1 MAFPGHFFSGAGA
14 PAAFIRR
21 SDFGKDFVFGSATAA
36 FQIEGGLDDGGRGDS
51 IWDTFAKEND
61 LFHPYHEDAVNHY
74 EKFEED
80 VKLMKEIGFDA
91 YRFSISWPRI
101 LPTGKIESR
110 NQEGINYYKKLI
122 MRLRQHGIEPYVTLF
137 HWDLPLALQEEYN
150 GFLDRRV
157 AEDFGVYADV
167 CFKEF
172 SQYVDHW
179 ITLNE
184 PFTYAYSAHVDK
196 VHAPGL
202 GTVKDHLF
210 ATGTN
215 TEGAPAATTTAA
227 TEVSADAAA
236 ATNAAEEEEEE
247 EDDGGSFF
255 HPSRSTVHPKQTR
268 NKVMVF
274 KPTESWASEAEFLD
288 PFAYPYIVTHNL
300 LLAHAK
306 AVEVFKKKY
315 QDPAKKKKIGI
326 TLVSMWFEPRN
337 PDDEKDKAA
346 ALRALDFFIGWYL
359 DPLVHGDYPKSMREY
374 VNPDHLPKMDDADRK
389 AIQGSYD
396 FIGVNY
402 YTARYVGHSEPKGK
416 LKRIG
421 RNYVTD
427 QCLKYYESRTEN
439 GVDVPIG
446 KDTGASAWLISYPKG
461 MEGLLLHIKN
471 NYKDPL
477 IYITENG
484 IDDHDD
490 DSSRHW
496 NSFFDEKRVR
506 HIHDHLNY
514 LLEAKRKGVNV
525 KGYFVWSLLDNFEWN
540 NGFHARFGLIY
551 VDYKNDAKRHLKLS
565 AMWLKNFLAD
575 K

>member
-1 MAFPGHFFSGAGA
+1 MEMFAANFLAGG
-14 PAAFIRR
+14 PAAFVRR

-36 FQIEGGLDDGGRGDS
+36 FQIEGALEKGSRGDS
-51 IWDTFAKEND
+51 IWDKFAKDND
-61 LFHPYHEDAVNHY
+61 LFKPYHEDAVNHY

-101 LPTGKIESR
+101 LPTGKLESK
-110 NQEGINYYKKLI
+110 NKEGIDYYKKLI
-122 MRLRQHGIEPYVTLF
+122 KTLKDNGIEPYVTLF
-137 HWDLPLALQEEYN
+137 HWDLPHALQEEYN

-157 AEDFGVYADV
+157 ADDFGVYADV
-167 CFKEF
+167 CFQEF
-172 SQYVDHW
+172 GKDVDYW

-202 GTVKDHLF
+202 GTVTQQLF

-215 TEGAPAATTTAA
+215 TEGGAPAATTT
-227 TEVSADAAA
+227 EESAD
-236 ATNAAEEEEEE
+236 
-247 EDDGGSFF
+247 S
-255 HPSRSTVHPKQTR
+255 
-268 NKVMVF
+268 VMVF
-274 KPTESWASEAEFLD
+274 KPTTSWASEAEFLD

-306 AVEVFKKKY
+306 AVEIFKNKY

-374 VNPDHLPKMDDADRK
+374 VNPDHLPKMDAADRE

-402 YTARYVGHSEPKGK
+402 YTARY
-416 LKRIG
+416 
-421 RNYVTD
+421 
-427 QCLKYYESRTEN
+427 CLKYYGSRKEN
-439 GVDVPIG
+439 GVEVPIG

-461 MEGLLLHIKN
+461 IEGLLLHIKN

-496 NSFFDEKRVR
+496 DSFFDEKRVR

-551 VDYKNDAKRHLKLS
+551 VDYKNNSQRHPKLS
-565 AMWLKNFLAD
+565 AAWLKQFLAD

>member
-1 MAFPGHFFSGAGA
+1 MSIFAANLLAGG

-61 LFHPYHEDAVNHY
+61 LFHPYDEDAVNHY

-101 LPTGKIESR
+101 LPTGKIESKS
-110 NQEGINYYKKLI
+110 QDGINYYKKLI
-122 MRLRQHGIEPYVTLF
+122 CKLRENGIEPYVTLF
-137 HWDLPLALQEEYN
+137 HWDLPLTLQEEYN

-167 CFKEF
+167 CFQEF
-172 SQYVDHW
+172 GQYVDHW

-202 GTVKDHLF
+202 GTVHDHLF

-215 TEGAPAATTTAA
+215 TEGSKAATAV
-227 TEVSADAAA
+227 EESGDDA
-236 ATNAAEEEEEE
+236 
-247 EDDGGSFF
+247 
-255 HPSRSTVHPKQTR
+255 VHPKQTR
-268 NKVMVF
+268 KRVMIF
-274 KPTESWASEAEFLD
+274 KPTESWASEAEYID
-288 PFAYPYIVTHNL
+288 EFAYPYIVTHNL

-306 AVEVFKKKY
+306 AVEIFKKKY

-402 YTARYVGHSEPKGK
+402 YTARYVGHSEPKAA
-416 LKRIG
+416 LKKVG

-427 QCLKYYESRTEN
+427 QHLKYYESRIED

-461 MEGLLLHIKN
+461 MKGLLLHVKN

-496 NSFFDEKRVR
+496 DSFFDEKRVR

-514 LLEAKRKGVNV
+514 LLEAKRQGVNV

-551 VDYKNDAKRHLKLS
+551 VDYKNKGQRHPKLS
-565 AMWLKNFLAD
+565 AAWLKQFLAD
-575 K
+575 KC

>member
-1 MAFPGHFFSGAGA
+1 
-14 PAAFIRR
+14 
-21 SDFGKDFVFGSATAA
+21 
-36 FQIEGGLDDGGRGDS
+36 
-51 IWDTFAKEND
+51 
-61 LFHPYHEDAVNHY
+61 
-74 EKFEED
+74 
-80 VKLMKEIGFDA
+80 MKEIGFDA

-110 NQEGINYYKKLI
+110 NQQGINYYKRLLTKLKEN
-122 MRLRQHGIEPYVTLF
+122 GIVPYVTLF
-137 HWDLPLALQEEYN
+137 HWDLPQNLQDEYN
-150 GFLDRRV
+150 GFLDRRI

-167 CFKEF
+167 CFQEF
-172 SQYVDHW
+172 GEYVDHW
-179 ITLNE
+179 ITMNE
-184 PFTYAYSAHVDK
+184 PFTFAYSAHVDK

-210 ATGTN
+210 GTGTTDTAKSTK
-215 TEGAPAATTTAA
+215 TEESSNAVDNGVDAGAD
-227 TEVSADAAA
+227 EDDDD
-236 ATNAAEEEEEE
+236 
-247 EDDGGSFF
+247 DDGGSIF
-255 HPSRSTVHPKQTR
+255 HPSRSTVHPKSTR

-274 KPTESWASEAEFLD
+274 KATGSSWASEAEYID
-288 PFAYPYIVTHNL
+288 EFAYPYIVTHNQ

-306 AVEVFKKKY
+306 AVEIFKQKY

-359 DPLVHGDYPKSMREY
+359 APLVHGDYPQSMREY

-402 YTARYVGHSEPKGK
+402 YTARYVAHSEPKEK
-416 LKRIG
+416 HKKIG

-427 QCLKYYESRTEN
+427 QKLKYYESRIEN
-439 GVDVPIG
+439 GVEVPIG
-446 KDTGASAWLISYPKG
+446 KDRGASEWLISYPKG
-461 MEGLLLHIKN
+461 ILGLLLYIKE
-471 NYKDPL
+471 NYNDPL

-490 DSSRHW
+490 DSARLW
-496 NSFFDEKRVR
+496 TSFFDRKRVA
-506 HIHDHLNY
+506 HIHDHLIY
-514 LLEAKRKGVNV
+514 LLEAKRQGVNV

-540 NGFHARFGLIY
+540 NGFHARFGLVYI
-551 VDYKNDAKRHLKLS
+551 DYNNGAKRHPKLS
-565 AMWLKNFLAD
+565 AAWLKRFLAENGVSPAPGSSGNSGIPVD
-575 K
+575 SGVGANNNNNQTSAQTNSPGNCFSPIFVTFNGIKDVFAHFFLNLF